1 MDQTFEFTIE
11 NAEDVQAID
20 VIIHDADGSC
30 EIHRLYTAEDKEKRI
45 VIDGGGTEQ

>member
-20 VIIHDADGSC
+20 VMIHDADGSS
-30 EIHRLYTAEDKEKRI
+30 EIHRIYTAEDKQKLI

>member
-20 VIIHDADGSC
+20 VIIHDTDGSC
-30 EIHRLYTAEDKEKRI
+30 EIHRLYTAEDKEKLI
-45 VIDGGGTEQ
+45 VIDGGGMEQ

>member
-11 NAEDVQAID
+11 NAEDVRAVD

-30 EIHRLYTAEDKEKRI
+30 EIHRLYTADKQKLI
-45 VIDGGGTEQ
+45 VIDGGETEQ